1 MRLSESIFPICT
13 LFVVATAAIP
23 IPDHYSDAHS
33 TVTTLYR
40 RTDNGSGAVN
50 IVCAFDHHSNESN
63 TEPLKVA
70 FLGAADDLHMSQ
82 KYFWATEACKKRK
95 RYLAAYDSVTI
106 SLGNAKKAHMAF
118 YQSHEPFVEG
128 ASEVVECL
136 PTLPSQGTSPSQCTS
151 PSQGTL
157 PKLEV
162 KFWEGVPDNQRTA
175 LEKKAIEHRKKDPRL
190 AKYNSVTI
198 SLALGMKARLTFRK
212 ADGEVTV
219 YVMYRPPAA

>member
-40 RTDNGSGAVN
+40 RTDNGSGAGS
-50 IVCAFDHHSNESN
+50 IVCACDHHSSVSG
-63 TEPLKVA
+63 TQPLKVA
-70 FLGAADDLHMSQ
+70 FQGAADDLHMSQ
-82 KYFWATEACKKRK
+82 KYFWATEACKKR
-95 RYLAAYDSVTI
+95 RSHLAAHNSVTI
-106 SLGNAKKAHMAF
+106 SLANAKKAHMTF
-118 YQSHEPFVEG
+118 YQSHEPFVG
-128 ASEVVECL
+128 GVSEVVECL
-136 PTLPSQGTSPSQCTS
+136 PTLPSQGTSPSQ
-151 PSQGTL
+151 GTL

-162 KFWEGVPDNQRTA
+162 KFWDGVPDNQRTA
-175 LEKKAIEHRKKDPRL
+175 LKKKAIAQQKRDPRL